1 MWTYFVRWPCIP
13 GRMLG
18 MLKKRHRGESIRFS
32 NRFTLKKLMGITK
45 GNTLSE
51 NQPAR
56 KKRKTIQVGRVV
68 SFPCMCCHICRVLAR
83 VSHQWDI
90 LTIPTTTLSQRKKS
104 HIEKGTPTHTH
115 THTSLSNSQRL
126 LIYIYSCCSPSCV
139 VKVAHAFF
147 LQIRAQIEWM
157 KEWMNEW
164 VNGLLP
170 TKHVASDMHHPKQAW
185 SDLIWYQHKTLKYGF
200 VVVVVVVASCIVDK
214 EGRR

>member
-1 MWTYFVRWPCIP
+1 
-13 GRMLG
+13 

-90 LTIPTTTLSQRKKS
+90 LTIPTTTLRERKKS
-104 HIEKGTPTHTH
+104 HLEKGTPTHTH
-115 THTSLSNSQRL
+115 THTHTHTYTHTSLSNSQQL
-126 LIYIYSCCSPSCV
+126 LIYI
-139 VKVAHAFF
+139 F
-147 LQIRAQIEWM
+147 M
-157 KEWMNEW
+157 
-164 VNGLLP
+164 LLP
-170 TKHVASDMHHPKQAW
+170 FLCCKSC
-185 SDLIWYQHKTLKYGF
+185 
-200 VVVVVVVASCIVDK
+200 SCIFFANK
-214 EGRR
+214 GTN